1 MAEIN
6 QSTMKTV
13 NIHQS
18 KIDVVKFEDTNNF
31 IMLRCEVMDALT
43 ISDLEYSLLYD
54 KKLGEISK
62 KDWDKMNQTT
72 CDAVRSCLTQDLKYH
87 VMIEIFSR
95 KIWEILESSI

>member
-1 MAEIN
+1 MRGDGCAHHIKLGRL
-6 QSTMKTV
+6 S
-13 NIHQS
+13 
-18 KIDVVKFEDTNNF
+18 
-31 IMLRCEVMDALT
+31 
-43 ISDLEYSLLYD
+43 YD

-95 KIWEILESSI
+95 KIWEILEGKYLTKIIENRLHFKS